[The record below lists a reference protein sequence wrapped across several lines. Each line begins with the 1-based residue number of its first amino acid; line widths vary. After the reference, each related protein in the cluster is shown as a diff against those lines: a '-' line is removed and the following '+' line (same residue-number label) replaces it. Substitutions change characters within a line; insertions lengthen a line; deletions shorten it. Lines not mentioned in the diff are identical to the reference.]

1 MDMNARILIVEDVP
15 EMAELMHVYLARDG
29 MTVDVAQS
37 GEAALDLA
45 AGAQA
50 CGQHYDLVILD
61 LNLPGMDGFEVLQSL
76 RSWSTVPV
84 LVVSARDADEDIIHG
99 LGAGADEF
107 VTKPFSPRVLVA
119 KVRAMLRR
127 DRLKGRDGRER
138 YRFGPYVIDVDACTL
153 TRDGERVALSSREFE
168 VLSHLVRHAGLPHS
182 PRELYEAVWGREY
195 GDLASVGVYVQ
206 RIRRKL
212 GDDAH
217 APQWIQTVHGAGYRF
232 NDAEL
237 NRVV

>member
-1 MDMNARILIVEDVP
+1 M
-15 EMAELMHVYLARDG
+15 
-29 MTVDVAQS
+29 
-37 GEAALDLA
+37 
-45 AGAQA
+45 
-50 CGQHYDLVILD
+50 
-61 LNLPGMDGFEVLQSL
+61 
-76 RSWSTVPV
+76 
-84 LVVSARDADEDIIHG
+84 
-99 LGAGADEF
+99 
-107 VTKPFSPRVLVA
+107 
-119 KVRAMLRR
+119 
-127 DRLKGRDGRER
+127 
-138 YRFGPYVIDVDACTL
+138 DACTL
-153 TRDGERVALSSREFE
+153 TRDGDRVALSSREFE

-217 APQWIQTVHGAGYRF
+217 TPQWIQTVHGAGYRF